1 MKNIAFL
8 VAALMAIT
16 AAAQDTGMWKSHPKY
31 IASGSQNLIDT
42 KEFVYFQSSNHLFG
56 YNKTTG
62 EVGPKD
68 KDNGTSDMVVTHIY
82 HNYDADYTL
91 VTYNNSNID
100 VLRADG
106 SVVNIP
112 DIKDAIYNGK
122 KGINNVSFANGK
134 MYMATEFGLVIA
146 DDATLQVTDTYYYGK
161 SLTSAIQVGD
171 ILFASFEDELY
182 YDTRKNH
189 DDFSQWTN
197 TMRTVVEP
205 HFYAVNSSRFFMAC
219 NGELNMVDIEM
230 EDPET
235 PTLNVTL
242 AASGAASS
250 IQRTPQGFVAVFP
263 TAGYSYTFDEDGSN
277 ATRQT
282 VEKGYVSC
290 HPSSDGTIWVLGAS
304 GLHKMGETKYVTPNG
319 WGISQNAFYSTYNP
333 GNGKVY
339 VNRACDNAINKQ
351 YNPSKPEIWS
361 YDGNLWCDVTP
372 VGAPTNDYANY
383 WLVFEPGQTCSYFY
397 STRSKNIVH
406 VVNDT
411 VKQIHTA
418 SNSPLTHMNALR
430 IDKDGN
436 LWGVQSYNKVT
447 TNPYVIALPKDK
459 LNAAPA
465 KDNWVT
471 PNIDGNRGTN
481 KRASLAIAKGSDVKV
496 FTAGDYNNPI
506 IIWDNGGDV
515 HNLNPRT
522 ASFNNLPDTDGATI
536 GWQMM
541 RCLAPD
547 TMGNVWAS
555 TTSGIL
561 YFNPAEAWDP
571 DFKVHRVKIKS
582 STNGESDYLLDG
594 EDVYCVAVDS
604 LNRKWLGTATQ
615 GVYLISSDNKEILA
629 QFDASNSAL
638 PSNTIYSICPK
649 PNTNSVIFVTSE
661 GIAEYFYEAPKG
673 EESYDNISVF
683 PNPVKPDFTG
693 YVTINGLLKN
703 SIVKITDRKGNTVAQ
718 IQAQGTSVKWDAC
731 NPATGERLK
740 TGVYNVYAGTS
751 EETMSQQ
758 PYTRIHI
765 IK

>member
-16 AAAQDTGMWKSHPKY
+16 AAAQNTGTWKSHPKY
-31 IASGSQNLIDT
+31 IASGSQNLVDT
-42 KEFVYFQSSNHLFG
+42 KEMVYFQSSNHLFG

-62 EVGPKD
+62 EVGPLD
-68 KDNGTSDMVVTHIY
+68 KDNGTSDIVVKNIY
-82 HNYDADYTL
+82 HNYVADYTL
-91 VTYNNSNID
+91 VVYNNSNID
-100 VLRADG
+100 VITSEGR
-106 SVVNIP
+106 VVNIP
-112 DIKDAIYNGK
+112 DIKDAVYNDK
-122 KGINNVSFANGK
+122 KGINDVSFAGGK
-134 MYMATEFGLVIA
+134 AYLATEFGLLIV

-161 SLTSAIQVGD
+161 NLTSAIQVGD
-171 ILFASFEDELY
+171 ILFAAFEDELY

-197 TMRTVVEP
+197 TMRTVLSP

-235 PTLNVTL
+235 PTINVSTV
-242 AASGAASS
+242 ASGVASS
-250 IQRTPQGFVAVFP
+250 VQRTPLGYVAVFP
-263 TAGYSYTFDEDGSN
+263 TAGYSYTFDEDGNN

-290 HPSSDGTIWVLGAS
+290 HPAGDGTIWILGAS
-304 GLHKMGETKYVTPNG
+304 GLHKMGESKYVTPNG
-319 WGISQNAFYSTYNP
+319 VGITENAFYSAYNP
-333 GNGKVY
+333 GDGKVY
-339 VNRACDNAINKQ
+339 VNRTCDNAIITK
-351 YNPSKPEIWS
+351 YAGTKPEIWS
-361 YDGNLWCDVTP
+361 YDGNLWRNVTP

-397 STRSKNIVH
+397 STRGKNIVH

-418 SNSPLTHMNALR
+418 ANSPLTFMNALR
-430 IDKDGN
+430 FDKDGN
-436 LWGVQSYNKVT
+436 LWGVQSYNTVI
-447 TNPYVIALPKDK
+447 TNPYVMVLPYDK
-459 LNAAPA
+459 LNATPA
-465 KDNWVT
+465 KENWVT
-471 PNIDGNRGTN
+471 PNIDDVRKTN

-496 FTAGDYNNPI
+496 FTTGDYNKPI
-506 IIWDNGGDV
+506 LIWDNGGDV
-515 HNLNPRT
+515 YNLNPRT
-522 ASFNNLPDTDGATI
+522 ASFGNLPDADGATI
-536 GWQMM
+536 DWQMM

-547 TMGNVWAS
+547 TLGNVWAS
-555 TTSGIL
+555 TTSGVL

-571 DFKVHRVKIKS
+571 DFKVQRVKIKS

-638 PSNTIYSICPK
+638 PSNAIYSICPK
-649 PNTNSVIFVTSE
+649 PNTNSVIFVTSQ
-661 GIAEYFYEAPKG
+661 GIAEYFFEAPSG
-673 EESYDNISVF
+673 VENYDNVQAY

-693 YVTINGLLKN
+693 LVTISGLVNN
-703 SIVKITDRKGNTVAQ
+703 SWLKITDRKGNVVAQ
-718 IQAQGTSVKWDAC
+718 LQAQGTVAKWDAC
-731 NPATGERLK
+731 DAAGERLA
-740 TGVYNVYAGTS
+740 TGVYNVYAGTTQ
-751 EETMSQQ
+751 ETVGTKVVTQI
-758 PYTRIHI
+758 RI